1 MSGKKSKQAFSSK
14 KVIPG
19 FTPVIEGTSHT
30 SLKDV
35 PKKTF
40 NEARKEK
47 KKLLQINQARNASTE
62 FKTDS
67 EVTGNKDL
75 KERKLVKWSASDD
88 SNKEL
93 YQSLED
99 LSVSHEKFDQFEANR
114 KQFQI
119 ESSYDESFYNAK
131 IDTNSEDY
139 KKKMEAAIKME
150 SEILN
155 DPSMNLK
162 TGNQHID
169 EERGLVDMKEYVDEE
184 SKYSQV
190 VTNEKNA
197 EQKLSTPSPI
207 SKKAFSGAQLLK
219 SIQKPQ
225 SPISPSGVGRDVSPG
240 NDINFNKSNILN
252 PRKGKKII
260 SKLHL
265 KGKDETVKELQA
277 FSKSFHIPERLNKM
291 NKTELNN
298 KSKSFFDPELN
309 PLSLGSDMSSEPSNG
324 AKLFNYFKNMPNE
337 KTIPKSFA
345 SPVVFNN
352 HSTKKYR
359 QILSN
364 SKYFKR
370 RFFKH
375 QSSFYPAYPG
385 MEGHPPFFANVNG
398 APRNGS
404 FSMNSPAQ
412 MVQVPMF
419 IPSQAV
425 IPDQKSGSQINS
437 RSGSFNMPPQFNAQS
452 GMYVPPVNYYMQM
465 PMMPVPVMMGNTP
478 PHNKKFQGHYDLKK
492 KLNNKNSKS
501 GNKKENKNFLAN
513 ENK

>member
-1 MSGKKSKQAFSSK
+1 MSGKKSKPASGSK

-19 FTPVIEGTSHT
+19 FTPVVEGTSHT
-30 SLKDV
+30 SLKDA

-47 KKLLQINQARNASTE
+47 KKLMQINKAKNGSTE

-75 KERKLVKWSASDD
+75 KERKLVKWSATED
-88 SNKEL
+88 SSKEL

-139 KKKMEAAIKME
+139 KKKMEAAIKLE
-150 SEILN
+150 NQILN

-169 EERGLVDMKEYVDEE
+169 EERGLVDMKEDVDEE

-190 VTNEKNA
+190 VPDEKHA
-197 EQKLSTPSPI
+197 EPKLSTPSPTI
-207 SKKAFSGAQLLK
+207 KKPFSGAQLLK
-219 SIQKPQ
+219 SIQKPK
-225 SPISPSGVGRDVSPG
+225 SPIFSLKLS
-240 NDINFNKSNILN
+240 
-252 PRKGKKII
+252 KI
-260 SKLHL
+260 H
-265 KGKDETVKELQA
+265 
-277 FSKSFHIPERLNKM
+277 
-291 NKTELNN
+291 

-309 PLSLGSDMSSEPSNG
+309 PLSLRSEMSPEASDES
-324 AKLFNYFKNMPNE
+324 KLFNYFKNIPNE

-359 QILSN
+359 QILNN

-375 QSSFYPAYPG
+375 QSSYYQAYPG
-385 MEGHPPFFANVNG
+385 MEGHPAFFANMNG

-404 FSMNSPAQ
+404 FSMNPPAQ

-419 IPSQAV
+419 MPSQPV
-425 IPDQKSGSQINS
+425 IPDKKSGSQINS
-437 RSGSFNMPPQFNAQS
+437 RSGSFNMPPQFNAQ
-452 GMYVPPVNYYMQM
+452 GAMYGPPVNYYMQM
-465 PMMPVPVMMGNTP
+465 PMMPVPVMMGNVP
-478 PHNKKFQGHYDLKK
+478 PHNKKFQGHYDNKK
-492 KLNNKNSKS
+492 KMNNKNNKP
-501 GNKKENKNFLAN
+501 GNKKENKNSLTS
-513 ENK
+513 EGKL

>member
-1 MSGKKSKQAFSSK
+1 MSGKKSKPASGSK

-19 FTPVIEGTSHT
+19 FTPVVEGTSHT
-30 SLKDV
+30 SLKDA

-47 KKLLQINQARNASTE
+47 KKLLQINKAKNGSTE

-75 KERKLVKWSASDD
+75 KERKLVKWSATED
-88 SNKEL
+88 SSKEL

-139 KKKMEAAIKME
+139 KKKMEAAIKLE
-150 SEILN
+150 NQILN

-169 EERGLVDMKEYVDEE
+169 EERGLVDMKEDVDEE

-190 VTNEKNA
+190 VPDEKHA
-197 EQKLSTPSPI
+197 EPKLSTPSPTT
-207 SKKAFSGAQLLK
+207 KKPFSGAQLLK
-219 SIQKPQ
+219 SIQKPK
-225 SPISPSGVGRDVSPG
+225 SPISPSSISRDVSPG
-240 NDINFNKSNILN
+240 NDINFIKSTILN
-252 PRKGKKII
+252 PHKGEKII

-277 FSKSFHIPERLNKM
+277 FSKSFQIPERLSKIH
-291 NKTELNN
+291 

-309 PLSLGSDMSSEPSNG
+309 PLSLRSEMSPEASDES
-324 AKLFNYFKNMPNE
+324 KLFNYFKNIPNE

-359 QILSN
+359 QILNN
-364 SKYFKR
+364 SKYFKK

-375 QSSFYPAYPG
+375 QSSFYQAYPG
-385 MEGHPPFFANVNG
+385 MEGHPPFFANMNG

-419 IPSQAV
+419 MPSQPV

-437 RSGSFNMPPQFNAQS
+437 RSGSFNMPPQFNAQ
-452 GMYVPPVNYYMQM
+452 GAMYGPPVNYYMQM
-465 PMMPVPVMMGNTP
+465 PMMPVPVMMGNVP
-478 PHNKKFQGHYDLKK
+478 PHNKKFQGHYDNKK
-492 KLNNKNSKS
+492 KMNNKNNKP
-501 GNKKENKNFLAN
+501 GNKKENKNSLAS
-513 ENK
+513 EGKL